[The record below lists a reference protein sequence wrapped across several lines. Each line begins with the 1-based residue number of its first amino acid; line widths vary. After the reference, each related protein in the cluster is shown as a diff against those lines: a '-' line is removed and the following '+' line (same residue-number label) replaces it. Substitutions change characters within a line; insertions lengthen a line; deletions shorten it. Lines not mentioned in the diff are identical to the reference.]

1 MSFYAKPLS
10 VYIII
15 IFFLHFRTVWF
26 IFVEMTKA
34 ERTRA
39 FIIEKSA
46 HLFNRKGYNGT
57 SMSDILEATGLAK
70 GGVYGH
76 FESKEKIALAAFSFA
91 SSQVLNDLS
100 TRIKGQEDTRGKLT
114 AIINYYY
121 NFIERSPIE
130 GGCPVLNYST
140 HMGDLIPELKTAV
153 TQVVKRML
161 DSISTIAEKGK
172 KYKQVKADVN
182 SRQFAEIFYSRI
194 EGAIMLAKASGDGDS
209 LNRLL
214 DDLKQYIEEHI
225 LL

>member
-1 MSFYAKPLS
+1 
-10 VYIII
+10 
-15 IFFLHFRTVWF
+15 
-26 IFVEMTKA
+26 MTKA
-34 ERTRA
+34 EKTKA
-39 FIIEKSA
+39 FIIEQSA
-46 HLFNRKGYNGT
+46 HLFNRKGYTGT

-76 FESKEKIALAAFSFA
+76 FESKEKIAVAAFSYA
-91 SSQVLNDLS
+91 SSYVLNDLA
-100 TRIKGQEDTRGKLT
+100 TRIKSQEDTRGKLT

-161 DSISTIAEKGK
+161 DSIFNIAEKGK
-172 KYKQVKADVN
+172 KYKQVRSEVN
-182 SRQFAEIFYSRI
+182 SRQFAEVFYSRI
-194 EGAIMLAKASGDGDS
+194 EGAILLAKASGDEDS

-214 DDLKQYIEEHI
+214 DDLKQYMEDQI